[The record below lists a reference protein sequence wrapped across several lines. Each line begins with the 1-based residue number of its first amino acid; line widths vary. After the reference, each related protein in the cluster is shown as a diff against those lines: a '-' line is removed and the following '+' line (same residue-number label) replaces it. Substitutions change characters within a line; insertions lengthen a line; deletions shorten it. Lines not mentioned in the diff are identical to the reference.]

1 MHRMRTIRS
10 LLALLLL
17 LPAIYAPAQ
26 FTSAEIGVDGLTC
39 SACTRS
45 VEMSIRKLSFVDSVA
60 MNLEHTEGKIFFK
73 SNAKVDIDKVAK
85 AVIDAG
91 FSLRSLTASLNV
103 SGIKASNDF
112 CWSYENNT
120 YHFVKM
126 PAAENLSGT
135 IRLKFIGDKY
145 MSKKELKDW
154 KMYMTSNCSEGV
166 PAGVPHSKN
175 YYVSP
180 L

>member
-1 MHRMRTIRS
+1 MKTIRILPILF
-10 LLALLLL
+10 LLMLAQFN
-17 LPAIYAPAQ
+17 ASAQ

-60 MNLEHTEGKIFFK
+60 MNLEHTEGTVIFK
-73 SNAKVDIDKVAK
+73 KNAKVDIEKIAK
-85 AVIDAG
+85 AVTDAG
-91 FSLRSLTASLNV
+91 FSLRSLTASVNV
-103 SGIKASNDF
+103 NELKAGNDF
-112 CWSYENNT
+112 CWVYENNT

-154 KMYMTSNCSEGV
+154 KMYMTSNCSEGA

>member
-1 MHRMRTIRS
+1 MKTIK
-10 LLALLLL
+10 LLSALLLL
-17 LPAIYAPAQ
+17 LLTINASAQ

-60 MNLEHTEGKIFFK
+60 MNLEHTEGRIFFK
-73 SNAKVDIDKVAK
+73 KNAKVEMDKVAK

-91 FSLRSLTASLNV
+91 FSLRSLTASVNV
-103 SGIKASNDF
+103 NNNIKASNDF
-112 CWSYENNT
+112 CWVYENNT
-120 YHFVKM
+120 YHFVKV
-126 PAAENLSGT
+126 PAAENLNGS

-154 KMYMTSNCSEGV
+154 KMYMTSSCSEGV
-166 PAGVPHSKN
+166 PAVPSSKN